1 MLAYSVMPGH
11 SRLKD
16 GVASARLCPGIHVLR
31 SALKTWM
38 AGTFCVKTR
47 FALKPGHDA
56 LCNKLREKITS
67 TAIEVSTLLTA
78 SCQLIEHDLFGK
90 PLRTFPDHASERVR
104 ELAHGRFE
112 GCLAAGGK
120 GGEREH
126 GETEQHRREGHHSHG
141 RPAVIGE
148 QLAGRERAD
157 RHHPEHQKIVERLHL
172 VALLRPVRLQHQCG
186 GPDEGKIPA

>member
-1 MLAYSVMPGH
+1 MLAYSVIPVH
-11 SRLKD
+11 SPLKD
-16 GVASARLCPGIHVLR
+16 GVASARLCPCIHGLR
-31 SALKTWM
+31 SAPKTWM

-56 LCNKLREKITS
+56 LCNKLREKLTS

-104 ELAHGRFE
+104 ELAHRRFQPR
-112 GCLAAGGK
+112 LAAAGK

-126 GETEQHRREGHHSHG
+126 GEAEQYRREHHHIHG

-148 QLAGRERAD
+148 QLAGGERAD
-157 RHHPEHQKIVERLHL
+157 RHHAEHQEIVEGLHL
-172 VALLRPVRLQHQCG
+172 VALLRAVRLQNQR
-186 GPDEGKIPA
+186 